1 MEIVRQ
7 DKLEQNNSIYASVV
21 LKSNKNTFRIL
32 KVSGKFNYVSIKK
45 ENQPFATLGKEFD
58 NFDKAQEHYKQ
69 PEIKSMILFAESF
82 LNN

>member
-32 KVSGKFNYVSIKK
+32 KVSGQFNYVSFKK
-45 ENQPFATLGKEFD
+45 ENQPFATLGK
-58 NFDKAQEHYKQ
+58 
-69 PEIKSMILFAESF
+69 
-82 LNN
+82 